1 LGQEAEDGID
11 AFLAQAL
18 AYERGNIP
26 SLTGFLVWMETDELE
41 IKRQMDAAGN
51 RIRVMTVHG
60 AKGLEAPIVILPD
73 AGRRDNTIRDM
84 MLVHQGRALWKTG
97 SAEAPALLT
106 EAQDAQKAAQEAE
119 RDRLLYVAMTR
130 AEKWLIVAAAG
141 DLGKD
146 GNSWFHRVEDAMQ
159 SVGAVGHDFG
169 FGGGLRLQSGDWS
182 LPQAETVSAENAKPT
197 PLEPFF
203 HTPAPLADHPPAT
216 LSPSD
221 DLGGAKALPGDAGL
235 TEEAAKRRGSQIHL
249 LLEGLPG
256 VDPTLWS
263 EKARLILSQDEWRA
277 TPEEAD
283 TLYHEVRAVLSDP
296 GLHHLFGPET
306 LAEVA
311 ISARLDELGGRRIHG
326 VIDRLIIHPDHILA
340 VDFKTN
346 AVVPADAKTCPEG
359 ILRQMGAYA
368 AALSQIYPGRRI
380 DTAILWTRT
389 AALMPLPN
397 DLVIQ
402 ALRRSTLP

>member
-1 LGQEAEDGID
+1 
-11 AFLAQAL
+11 
-18 AYERGNIP
+18 
-26 SLTGFLVWMETDELE
+26 
-41 IKRQMDAAGN
+41 
-51 RIRVMTVHG
+51 
-60 AKGLEAPIVILPD
+60 
-73 AGRRDNTIRDM
+73 
-84 MLVHQGRALWKTG
+84 MLVHQGRALWKTASG
-97 SAEAPALLT
+97 DAPTLLT
-106 EAQDAQKAAQEAE
+106 QAQDAQKAAQEAE

-146 GNSWFHRVEDAMQ
+146 GSSWFHRVEAAMEV
-159 SVGAVGHDFG
+159 SGAVDHDFG
-169 FGGGLRLQSGDWS
+169 FGGGLRLQSGDWA
-182 LPQAETVSAENAKPT
+182 LPLAETVSAENTETT

-203 HTPAPLADHPPAT
+203 HTPAPLADHPPET

-235 TEEAAKRRGSQIHL
+235 TEDAAKRRGSQIHL

-263 EKARLILSQDEWRA
+263 EKARVILSQGELRA
-277 TPEEAD
+277 MPEEAD
-283 TLYHEVRAVLSDP
+283 TLYYEARAVLSDP
-296 GLHHLFGPET
+296 SLHHLFGPET

-311 ISARLDELGGRRIHG
+311 ISASLDDLGGRRIHG
-326 VIDRLIIHPDHILA
+326 VIDRLIIRPDHVVA

-346 AVVPADAKTCPEG
+346 AVVPPDIHACPEG
-359 ILRQMGAYA
+359 ILRQMGAYS